1 MLSDIQLLLSLFHSL
16 LSFVQLGGVR
26 LAVIYTF
33 MSYRYSLHVVFL
45 SVMNY
50 DTRIKMQCREVQTEE
65 DNWALKAQTRDDN
78 RGPWVINNSAVV
90 IYRLQKECNLGSW
103 VKQFKGNK
111 KNMEQVSD
119 ICKKYHT

>member
-1 MLSDIQLLLSLFHSL
+1 
-16 LSFVQLGGVR
+16 
-26 LAVIYTF
+26 
-33 MSYRYSLHVVFL
+33 
-45 SVMNY
+45 
-50 DTRIKMQCREVQTEE
+50 MQCREVQTQE

-90 IYRLQKECNLGSW
+90 IYHLQKECNLGSW